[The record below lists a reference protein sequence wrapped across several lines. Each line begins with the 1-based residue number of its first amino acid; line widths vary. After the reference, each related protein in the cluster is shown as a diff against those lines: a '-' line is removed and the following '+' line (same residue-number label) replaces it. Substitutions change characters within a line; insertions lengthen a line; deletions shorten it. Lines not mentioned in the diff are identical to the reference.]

1 MAWRGDEVLCKPR
14 SLGPFL
20 VVSRAGIR
28 SGNTTEDAKRQR
40 GLGADPACDTLP
52 STSESRLILLISS
65 PTLETIREEEVFLY
79 PSWFFQLV

>member
-1 MAWRGDEVLCKPR
+1 MLCKPR
-14 SLGPFL
+14 NLGPFL
-20 VVSRAGIR
+20 VLSRAGIR
-28 SGNTTEDAKRQR
+28 SDNMTEDAKRQR
-40 GLGADPACDTLP
+40 GLGADLACDTLP